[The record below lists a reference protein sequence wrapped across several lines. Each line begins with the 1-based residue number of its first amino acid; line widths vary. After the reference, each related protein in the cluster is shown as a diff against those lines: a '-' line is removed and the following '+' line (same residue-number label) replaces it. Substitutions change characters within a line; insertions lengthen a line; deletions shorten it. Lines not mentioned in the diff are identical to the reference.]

1 MKKDI
6 SLYLHE
12 GIMLLALRDKE
23 GTISSGTMYNFA
35 IGGADR

>member
-23 GTISSGTMYNFA
+23 GTVFGDDVQLR
-35 IGGADR
+35 DRGS